1 MTSAFNKDSE
11 RLEKLYTD
19 ICSGNAQELTESI
32 PPSKS
37 SDEGDEVDAAIE
49 LTNKKDELKK
59 KGAKVPASLQPVFQK
74 ADKKLRTVAK
84 KLSD

>member
-1 MTSAFNKDSE
+1 MTSTFNKDSE
-11 RLEKLYTD
+11 RLEKLYAE
-19 ICSGNAQELTESI
+19 IYSGTKELTESV
-32 PPSKS
+32 PPNKAN
-37 SDEGDEVDAAIE
+37 DEGDEVDAAIE

-74 ADKKLRTVAK
+74 ADKKLKTVAR